1 MALGSTTTI
10 MNTITQPNQTGSQDT
25 LMDGD
30 FTDDEIEN
38 TIAEIQ
44 RALQKTQKN

>member
-1 MALGSTTTI
+1 MGLTTTI
-10 MNTITQPNQTGSQDT
+10 MNPTTYPNPQNTQDGA
-25 LMDGD
+25 MDGD

-44 RALQKTQKN
+44 RALLKTKRI